1 VWAHLFGEE
10 GLEVGVRGVVGQI
23 DRQMLLKYRNLEAAI
38 EHSLEQYGTETIVSL
53 PECRKIRR
61 MRRKCL
67 GVKSLL
73 IESDRR
79 RKMEDL
85 AFVRGEAE
93 GAGIEIG

>member
-1 VWAHLFGEE
+1 MWAHLFGEE
-10 GLEVGVRGVVGQI
+10 GLEVGVRSVVGQI
-23 DRQMLLKYRNLEAAI
+23 DRQMPFKYKNLEAAI

-67 GVKSLL
+67 GVQVAHL

-93 GAGIEIG
+93 GALG